1 VTGPLADTRVVI
13 PARNEVAA
21 IGAVVR
27 SVRLLGA
34 ARVIVADDAS
44 DDGTAAEAR
53 SAGAEVVASGGRGY
67 GWACHAGAAAAD
79 RSQIV
84 GFIDGD
90 GSFDP
95 RDLAS
100 LAQLIRNGADLA
112 LGMRDRTLRMPLHQR
127 LGNGLTLALL
137 RVLYG
142 LSIGDI
148 APLRAIRVDALDR
161 LDMRPTRYAWLV
173 EMLAKAARRRL
184 CIVAVPVRYGPR
196 LGGVSKVSGSPRG
209 SLLAGIDFLGALLSY
224 RRW

>member
-1 VTGPLADTRVVI
+1 MTGPLADTTVVI

-53 SAGAEVVASGGRGY
+53 SAGAEVVAPRGRGY

-100 LAQLIRNGADLA
+100 LAQLIRDGADLA

>member
-1 VTGPLADTRVVI
+1 MTGPLADTRVVI